1 MLRHEKES
9 FSNCRSQSD
18 SSLMSISSSGVNKV
32 SKAIQAIERQ
42 IIPGTR
48 PAVLQRAASGLTAE
62 WQQHGPV
69 TLSGLAAQ
77 KLRFAFAEKSFCE

>member
-1 MLRHEKES
+1 MRTSCIE
-9 FSNCRSQSD
+9 
-18 SSLMSISSSGVNKV
+18 VNKV
-32 SKAIQAIERQ
+32 SNAIRAIERQ
-42 IIPGTR
+42 FASGAR
-48 PAVLQRAASGLTAE
+48 PAVLQPAARGLIAE

>member
-1 MLRHEKES
+1 MRTS
-9 FSNCRSQSD
+9 CRE
-18 SSLMSISSSGVNKV
+18 VNKV

-42 IIPGTR
+42 FTSGAR
-48 PAVLQRAASGLTAE
+48 PAVLQPAARGLIAE